1 MAIARTLAVNPD
13 ILFMDEPFGALDAI
27 TRMKLQDDI
36 LEISRVDK
44 KTVIFVTHDI
54 EEAVFL
60 ADRIVVMEANLMTDT
75 KENILMTA
83 LHLFARDG
91 YEAVS
96 VSAIAG
102 ALGMTKG
109 ALYRHYKN
117 KRDIFDSIVER
128 MYQIDAERSKAY
140 EVPKETYAI
149 EPETY
154 KHISIDAIKKFTLS
168 QFVFWSEDDF
178 ASHFRKML
186 TLEQYRN
193 PEMAELYSQCMTVG
207 PVAYMEDIFREMIL
221 RGVLKASDPRQLAV
235 EFYAPLYLLMNISDQ
250 SDEKTKFIEL
260 LNHHIDRFVQ
270 YNAVQS

>member
-1 MAIARTLAVNPD
+1 
-13 ILFMDEPFGALDAI
+13 
-27 TRMKLQDDI
+27 
-36 LEISRVDK
+36 
-44 KTVIFVTHDI
+44 
-54 EEAVFL
+54 
-60 ADRIVVMEANLMTDT
+60 MTDT

-83 LHLFARDG
+83 LRLFARDG

-128 MYQIDAERSKAY
+128 MYQIDAERSQAY
-140 EVPKETYAI
+140 EVPKETYVI
-149 EPETY
+149 EPEAY

-168 QFVFWSEDDF
+168 QFVFWSENDF